1 MTRREGTFHR
11 PPSLAVA
18 IGVVAVAGAAACS
31 DVSPP
36 PVAATVTAL
45 DSADQVMFGSRT
57 QLTRDG
63 VRSGILVSDTV
74 LVFDEGTRFEL
85 RGVRTDF
92 YTETGTLRGTLT
104 SREGTYNTTTG
115 VVEARGNAVVITTD
129 GKRLESPQLRYVA
142 SEDLIRSDSSFVLT
156 EPGNRVEGVGFAS
169 DPGLLRV
176 QIFRTTGASGG
187 AVTIPGS

>member
-1 MTRREGTFHR
+1 MKAPRPRRRRGT
-11 PPSLAVA
+11 PPLSLLLLA
-18 IGVVAVAGAAACS
+18 AGAAVGCS
-31 DVSPP
+31 DVAPP
-36 PVAATVTAL
+36 PVATTTTSL

-63 VRSGILVSDTV
+63 VRSGVLVSDTV

-85 RGVRTDF
+85 KGVRTDF
-92 YTETGTLRGTLT
+92 FTETGTLRGTLT

-115 VVEARGNAVVITTD
+115 IVEARGDAVVVTTD

-142 SEDLIRSDSSFVLT
+142 TEDLIRSDSSFVLT

-169 DPGLLRV
+169 DPGLRRV
-176 QIFRTTGASGG
+176 QIFRTTSASGG
-187 AVTIPGS
+187 AITIPGS